1 MADGELFAYLKI
13 KGFYSFGSK
22 LTEPLKCLCSNCFSG
37 TAETQ
42 FNLWEKNI
50 KDNDFI
56 AFSGKACN
64 GLYVTVKGW
73 VNKQRRPH
81 SSTKWERCIA
91 VKEKKDIC
99 H

>member
-1 MADGELFAYLKI
+1 MTSLL
-13 KGFYSFGSK
+13 
-22 LTEPLKCLCSNCFSG
+22 LVT
-37 TAETQ
+37 
-42 FNLWEKNI
+42 
-50 KDNDFI
+50 
-56 AFSGKACN
+56 KACN

-73 VNKQRRPH
+73 VNKQWLPY